1 VGGVE
6 RTIPEV
12 EDVIKYV
19 AEVVE
24 MPRWSTM
31 NYKPSS
37 SKWWD
42 PSERIYGKY
51 DGVEGGEGESK
62 EIGGSRSLPDR
73 KGKPGQE
80 SVEGGGYFPQVSGKV
95 RKFVSMYETKM
106 QMKNRN
112 ISAGRNQK
120 IYNHILVCVDL

>member
-1 VGGVE
+1 MGGVE

-31 NYKPSS
+31 NYKPSC

-42 PSERIYGKY
+42 PSDRIYGKY
-51 DGVEGGEGESK
+51 EIYDPYMGKGEEDRVWIQWEGG
-62 EIGGSRSLPDR
+62 
-73 KGKPGQE
+73 
-80 SVEGGGYFPQVSGKV
+80 
-95 RKFVSMYETKM
+95 
-106 QMKNRN
+106 
-112 ISAGRNQK
+112 
-120 IYNHILVCVDL
+120 